1 MSAARPAEG
10 AEIADWSQGGPPRSR
25 RHGDVYYSAEDG
37 LAESR
42 AVFLAGCGLPEAWRG
57 RSRFC
62 VAELGFGT
70 GLNIAALLEAWR
82 TAASPGARLHI
93 FTVEND
99 LLTAAE
105 AARAL
110 SAWPELSETA
120 GALVAQWPG
129 RARGFR
135 RIDLPQ
141 FGAALDLAQLEAAEA
156 LEAWSGSADAW
167 FLDGFSPAADPLIWR
182 PEVLSLVARRS
193 RPGARAASFT
203 VAGAVRRG
211 LAAAGFEVTR
221 QPGHGR
227 KRERLEARL
236 TGVVSEPA
244 TPRVVV
250 VGAGIAGASIC
261 RALAAHG
268 VAATVFDARGPAA
281 SAVPAALA
289 GPRLDAG
296 LGPIA
301 ALFAQAAARAADL
314 YGAVPGAVLARG
326 LLQLPATPKDP
337 ARFAAIAA
345 SDLFEPGWLDL
356 LGSEAATERL
366 GEPCAGAL
374 AINGAVAVD
383 PAPILAAWAPSPV
396 EDEVVRIARV
406 GSAWRLEGV
415 GGRTLCE
422 ADTVCIAA
430 GPAAADLLDGVELTS
445 VRGQATLAS
454 GLEAPAVSFGGYV
467 APTRDGALFGATH
480 DRDDGDLAPREE
492 DDARNLDSV
501 AAVLPRLGERLA
513 GASLTSW
520 TGLRAS
526 TADYLPLAGAL
537 AGREGLFV
545 LTGLGSRGFCL
556 APLLGEHVAAMA
568 AGFPSPLPLA
578 IVALLEPARFAAR
591 RDRRARTR

>member
-1 MSAARPAEG
+1 
-10 AEIADWSQGGPPRSR
+10 
-25 RHGDVYYSAEDG
+25 
-37 LAESR
+37 
-42 AVFLAGCGLPEAWRG
+42 VFLAGCGLPEAWRG

-82 TAASPGARLHI
+82 TSAAPGARLHI

-99 LLTAAE
+99 LITAAE
-105 AARAL
+105 AGRAL
-110 SAWPELSETA
+110 SAWPELAQTA
-120 GALVAQWPG
+120 AALVARWPG

-141 FGAALDLAQLEAAEA
+141 FGAILDLAQLEAAEA
-156 LEAWSGSADAW
+156 LEAWSGAADAW

-203 VAGAVRRG
+203 VAGVVRRA

-236 TGVVSEPA
+236 TGVATEPA
-244 TPRVVV
+244 ARRIAV
-250 VGAGIAGASIC
+250 VGGGIAGASIC
-261 RALAAHG
+261 RALTAQG
-268 VAATVFDARGPAA
+268 LAATLFDARRSAA
-281 SAVPAALA
+281 SSVPAALA

-326 LLQLPATPKDP
+326 LLQLPVTPKDP
-337 ARFAAIAA
+337 SRFAAVAA

-356 LGSEAATERL
+356 LDSEAASRRL
-366 GEPCAGAL
+366 GEPCAAAL
-374 AINGAVAVD
+374 SINGAVAVD
-383 PAPILAAWAPSPV
+383 PAPVLAAWAPTPV
-396 EDEVVRIARV
+396 EDAVVRIDRA
-406 GSAWRLEGV
+406 GDAWRLEGA
-415 GGRTLCE
+415 GGRTLGE
-422 ADTVCIAA
+422 ADVVCVTA
-430 GPAAADLLDGVELTS
+430 GPAAADLLQGVELTP

-454 GLEAPAVSFGGYV
+454 GVEALAVSFGGYV
-467 APTRDGALFGATH
+467 APSPAGAVFGATH
-480 DRDDGDLAPREE
+480 DRDDSDLAPRAR
-492 DDARNLDSV
+492 DDARNLASV
-501 AAVLPRLGERLA
+501 ATVLPRLGERLA
-513 GASLTSW
+513 GARLSSW

-537 AGREGLFV
+537 EGREGLFV
-545 LTGLGSRGFCL
+545 LAGLGSRGFCL

-568 AGFPSPLPLA
+568 SGLPSPLPEPIA
-578 IVALLEPARFAAR
+578 DLLEPGRFAAR
-591 RDRRARTR
+591 RDRRARIR